1 MLYNFIVGFSFLLI
15 ATFSYWYSS
24 KLAVYKNTSFFLSFL
39 VVLISY
45 TIAGSFKLLSEK
57 YLSHYSLILMFTLLI
72 FMQIYLGK
80 ILFKENFKKSAIAS
94 ILSIV
99 VTIIIGLP
107 ILVLA
112 GIALTYLNIK
122 QG

>member
-1 MLYNFIVGFSFLLI
+1 
-15 ATFSYWYSS
+15 
-24 KLAVYKNTSFFLSFL
+24 
-39 VVLISY
+39 
-45 TIAGSFKLLSEK
+45 
-57 YLSHYSLILMFTLLI
+57 MFTLLI
-72 FMQIYLGK
+72 FIQIYLGK
-80 ILFKENFKKSAIAS
+80 ILFKEDFKKSAIAS